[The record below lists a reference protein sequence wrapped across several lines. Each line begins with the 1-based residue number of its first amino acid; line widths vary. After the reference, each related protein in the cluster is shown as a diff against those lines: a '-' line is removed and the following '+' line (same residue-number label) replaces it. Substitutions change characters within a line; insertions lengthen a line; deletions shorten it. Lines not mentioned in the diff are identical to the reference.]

1 MKRIEYALATLLLLC
16 SCQEK
21 IDYWMSDAATAT
33 MDRIVGEYAL
43 ESAEWSEGRIDLND
57 DGISDPDFLTEL
69 STAMGGRE
77 LRHLNVDM
85 DETFAYKVRIV
96 WECRVAQLY
105 VYPNWR
111 SEVWWEPYSLYEAFE
126 IEADGTFPQSL
137 TFPGREFEDDMGYK
151 KQLYVFKDIVCE
163 FKDFDVLSI
172 KAETVFY
179 DYSSESV
186 QRGTVTYFFKC
197 VSGKGKSPVAE
208 PVEVSE
214 IGIQERNCM
223 KTNEDRMIDFVA
235 KSYEENR
242 FDPKKALARSQNGSL
257 RRSLSLSKRTVMLKR
272 IAGVAAAAAVGI
284 FLYLS
289 WLTSWTGYAA
299 YDIAQTFTLPD
310 SSSVTLAPGSTLR
323 LQKHKDKR
331 LVQMTGKV
339 YFNVRHDDRA
349 PFRVDAGSGFV
360 KVLGTRFQV
369 DSRDPISV
377 SVVSG
382 KVLFSAIRSGEEALI
397 LTKGQ
402 SAVLDPAASKPV
414 EITPKHPNPAAWAT
428 GEFIYDNTPLPEVLS
443 ELSEYYDVTL
453 VAFDAGH
460 SSGESR
466 RLSGEFSTSSLQE
479 ILNLIN
485 SALGTDIQIE
495 SQPTR

>member
-1 MKRIEYALATLLLLC
+1 
-16 SCQEK
+16 
-21 IDYWMSDAATAT
+21 
-33 MDRIVGEYAL
+33 
-43 ESAEWSEGRIDLND
+43 
-57 DGISDPDFLTEL
+57 
-69 STAMGGRE
+69 
-77 LRHLNVDM
+77 
-85 DETFAYKVRIV
+85 
-96 WECRVAQLY
+96 
-105 VYPNWR
+105 
-111 SEVWWEPYSLYEAFE
+111 
-126 IEADGTFPQSL
+126 
-137 TFPGREFEDDMGYK
+137 
-151 KQLYVFKDIVCE
+151 
-163 FKDFDVLSI
+163 
-172 KAETVFY
+172 
-179 DYSSESV
+179 
-186 QRGTVTYFFKC
+186 
-197 VSGKGKSPVAE
+197 
-208 PVEVSE
+208 
-214 IGIQERNCM
+214 M

-272 IAGVAAAAAVGI
+272 IAEVAAAAAVGI

-289 WLTSWTGYAA
+289 WLTSWTDYAA

-339 YFNVRHDDRA
+339 YFNVRNDDRA

>member
-1 MKRIEYALATLLLLC
+1 
-16 SCQEK
+16 
-21 IDYWMSDAATAT
+21 
-33 MDRIVGEYAL
+33 
-43 ESAEWSEGRIDLND
+43 
-57 DGISDPDFLTEL
+57 
-69 STAMGGRE
+69 
-77 LRHLNVDM
+77 
-85 DETFAYKVRIV
+85 
-96 WECRVAQLY
+96 
-105 VYPNWR
+105 
-111 SEVWWEPYSLYEAFE
+111 
-126 IEADGTFPQSL
+126 
-137 TFPGREFEDDMGYK
+137 
-151 KQLYVFKDIVCE
+151 
-163 FKDFDVLSI
+163 
-172 KAETVFY
+172 
-179 DYSSESV
+179 
-186 QRGTVTYFFKC
+186 
-197 VSGKGKSPVAE
+197 
-208 PVEVSE
+208 
-214 IGIQERNCM
+214 M

-466 RLSGEFSTSSLQE
+466 SLSGEFSTSSLPE

-495 SQPTR
+495 SQPMR

>member
-1 MKRIEYALATLLLLC
+1 
-16 SCQEK
+16 
-21 IDYWMSDAATAT
+21 
-33 MDRIVGEYAL
+33 
-43 ESAEWSEGRIDLND
+43 
-57 DGISDPDFLTEL
+57 
-69 STAMGGRE
+69 
-77 LRHLNVDM
+77 
-85 DETFAYKVRIV
+85 
-96 WECRVAQLY
+96 
-105 VYPNWR
+105 
-111 SEVWWEPYSLYEAFE
+111 
-126 IEADGTFPQSL
+126 
-137 TFPGREFEDDMGYK
+137 
-151 KQLYVFKDIVCE
+151 
-163 FKDFDVLSI
+163 
-172 KAETVFY
+172 
-179 DYSSESV
+179 
-186 QRGTVTYFFKC
+186 
-197 VSGKGKSPVAE
+197 
-208 PVEVSE
+208 
-214 IGIQERNCM
+214 M

-349 PFRVDAGSGFV
+349 PFRVNAGSGFV

-369 DSRDPISV
+369 DSRDSISV

>member
-1 MKRIEYALATLLLLC
+1 
-16 SCQEK
+16 
-21 IDYWMSDAATAT
+21 
-33 MDRIVGEYAL
+33 
-43 ESAEWSEGRIDLND
+43 
-57 DGISDPDFLTEL
+57 
-69 STAMGGRE
+69 
-77 LRHLNVDM
+77 
-85 DETFAYKVRIV
+85 
-96 WECRVAQLY
+96 
-105 VYPNWR
+105 
-111 SEVWWEPYSLYEAFE
+111 
-126 IEADGTFPQSL
+126 
-137 TFPGREFEDDMGYK
+137 
-151 KQLYVFKDIVCE
+151 
-163 FKDFDVLSI
+163 
-172 KAETVFY
+172 
-179 DYSSESV
+179 
-186 QRGTVTYFFKC
+186 
-197 VSGKGKSPVAE
+197 
-208 PVEVSE
+208 
-214 IGIQERNCM
+214 M

-284 FLYLS
+284 FLYLP
-289 WLTSWTGYAA
+289 WLTSWTDYAA

>member
-1 MKRIEYALATLLLLC
+1 
-16 SCQEK
+16 
-21 IDYWMSDAATAT
+21 
-33 MDRIVGEYAL
+33 
-43 ESAEWSEGRIDLND
+43 
-57 DGISDPDFLTEL
+57 
-69 STAMGGRE
+69 
-77 LRHLNVDM
+77 
-85 DETFAYKVRIV
+85 
-96 WECRVAQLY
+96 
-105 VYPNWR
+105 
-111 SEVWWEPYSLYEAFE
+111 
-126 IEADGTFPQSL
+126 
-137 TFPGREFEDDMGYK
+137 
-151 KQLYVFKDIVCE
+151 
-163 FKDFDVLSI
+163 
-172 KAETVFY
+172 
-179 DYSSESV
+179 
-186 QRGTVTYFFKC
+186 
-197 VSGKGKSPVAE
+197 
-208 PVEVSE
+208 
-214 IGIQERNCM
+214 M

-299 YDIAQTFTLPD
+299 YDIAKTFTLPD

-349 PFRVDAGSGFV
+349 PFRVNAGSGFV

>member
-1 MKRIEYALATLLLLC
+1 
-16 SCQEK
+16 
-21 IDYWMSDAATAT
+21 
-33 MDRIVGEYAL
+33 
-43 ESAEWSEGRIDLND
+43 
-57 DGISDPDFLTEL
+57 
-69 STAMGGRE
+69 
-77 LRHLNVDM
+77 
-85 DETFAYKVRIV
+85 
-96 WECRVAQLY
+96 
-105 VYPNWR
+105 
-111 SEVWWEPYSLYEAFE
+111 
-126 IEADGTFPQSL
+126 
-137 TFPGREFEDDMGYK
+137 
-151 KQLYVFKDIVCE
+151 
-163 FKDFDVLSI
+163 
-172 KAETVFY
+172 
-179 DYSSESV
+179 
-186 QRGTVTYFFKC
+186 
-197 VSGKGKSPVAE
+197 
-208 PVEVSE
+208 
-214 IGIQERNCM
+214 M

-289 WLTSWTGYAA
+289 WLTQWTGYAA

-382 KVLFSAIRSGEEALI
+382 KVLFSAIRSGEEAMI

-466 RLSGEFSTSSLQE
+466 SLSGEFSTSSLQE

>member
-1 MKRIEYALATLLLLC
+1 
-16 SCQEK
+16 
-21 IDYWMSDAATAT
+21 
-33 MDRIVGEYAL
+33 
-43 ESAEWSEGRIDLND
+43 
-57 DGISDPDFLTEL
+57 
-69 STAMGGRE
+69 
-77 LRHLNVDM
+77 
-85 DETFAYKVRIV
+85 
-96 WECRVAQLY
+96 
-105 VYPNWR
+105 
-111 SEVWWEPYSLYEAFE
+111 
-126 IEADGTFPQSL
+126 
-137 TFPGREFEDDMGYK
+137 
-151 KQLYVFKDIVCE
+151 
-163 FKDFDVLSI
+163 
-172 KAETVFY
+172 
-179 DYSSESV
+179 
-186 QRGTVTYFFKC
+186 
-197 VSGKGKSPVAE
+197 
-208 PVEVSE
+208 
-214 IGIQERNCM
+214 M

-369 DSRDPISV
+369 DSRDPICV

-485 SALGTDIQIE
+485 SALGTDIQIK

>member
-1 MKRIEYALATLLLLC
+1 
-16 SCQEK
+16 
-21 IDYWMSDAATAT
+21 
-33 MDRIVGEYAL
+33 
-43 ESAEWSEGRIDLND
+43 
-57 DGISDPDFLTEL
+57 
-69 STAMGGRE
+69 
-77 LRHLNVDM
+77 
-85 DETFAYKVRIV
+85 
-96 WECRVAQLY
+96 
-105 VYPNWR
+105 
-111 SEVWWEPYSLYEAFE
+111 
-126 IEADGTFPQSL
+126 
-137 TFPGREFEDDMGYK
+137 
-151 KQLYVFKDIVCE
+151 
-163 FKDFDVLSI
+163 
-172 KAETVFY
+172 
-179 DYSSESV
+179 
-186 QRGTVTYFFKC
+186 
-197 VSGKGKSPVAE
+197 
-208 PVEVSE
+208 
-214 IGIQERNCM
+214 M

-289 WLTSWTGYAA
+289 WLTSWTDYAA

-397 LTKGQ
+397 LTNGQ

-466 RLSGEFSTSSLQE
+466 SLSGEFSTSSLPE

-485 SALGTDIQIE
+485 SALGSDIQIE
-495 SQPTR
+495 SQPMR

>member
-1 MKRIEYALATLLLLC
+1 
-16 SCQEK
+16 
-21 IDYWMSDAATAT
+21 
-33 MDRIVGEYAL
+33 
-43 ESAEWSEGRIDLND
+43 
-57 DGISDPDFLTEL
+57 
-69 STAMGGRE
+69 
-77 LRHLNVDM
+77 
-85 DETFAYKVRIV
+85 
-96 WECRVAQLY
+96 
-105 VYPNWR
+105 
-111 SEVWWEPYSLYEAFE
+111 
-126 IEADGTFPQSL
+126 
-137 TFPGREFEDDMGYK
+137 
-151 KQLYVFKDIVCE
+151 
-163 FKDFDVLSI
+163 
-172 KAETVFY
+172 
-179 DYSSESV
+179 
-186 QRGTVTYFFKC
+186 
-197 VSGKGKSPVAE
+197 
-208 PVEVSE
+208 
-214 IGIQERNCM
+214 M

-289 WLTSWTGYAA
+289 WLTSWTDYAA

-402 SAVLDPAASKPV
+402 SAVLDPAASRPV

>member
-1 MKRIEYALATLLLLC
+1 
-16 SCQEK
+16 
-21 IDYWMSDAATAT
+21 
-33 MDRIVGEYAL
+33 
-43 ESAEWSEGRIDLND
+43 
-57 DGISDPDFLTEL
+57 
-69 STAMGGRE
+69 
-77 LRHLNVDM
+77 
-85 DETFAYKVRIV
+85 
-96 WECRVAQLY
+96 
-105 VYPNWR
+105 
-111 SEVWWEPYSLYEAFE
+111 
-126 IEADGTFPQSL
+126 
-137 TFPGREFEDDMGYK
+137 
-151 KQLYVFKDIVCE
+151 
-163 FKDFDVLSI
+163 
-172 KAETVFY
+172 
-179 DYSSESV
+179 
-186 QRGTVTYFFKC
+186 
-197 VSGKGKSPVAE
+197 
-208 PVEVSE
+208 
-214 IGIQERNCM
+214 M

-289 WLTSWTGYAA
+289 WLTSWTDYAA

-310 SSSVTLAPGSTLR
+310 SSSVTLAPGSTLS

-460 SSGESR
+460 SSSESR

>member
-1 MKRIEYALATLLLLC
+1 
-16 SCQEK
+16 
-21 IDYWMSDAATAT
+21 
-33 MDRIVGEYAL
+33 
-43 ESAEWSEGRIDLND
+43 
-57 DGISDPDFLTEL
+57 
-69 STAMGGRE
+69 
-77 LRHLNVDM
+77 
-85 DETFAYKVRIV
+85 
-96 WECRVAQLY
+96 
-105 VYPNWR
+105 
-111 SEVWWEPYSLYEAFE
+111 
-126 IEADGTFPQSL
+126 
-137 TFPGREFEDDMGYK
+137 
-151 KQLYVFKDIVCE
+151 
-163 FKDFDVLSI
+163 
-172 KAETVFY
+172 
-179 DYSSESV
+179 
-186 QRGTVTYFFKC
+186 
-197 VSGKGKSPVAE
+197 
-208 PVEVSE
+208 
-214 IGIQERNCM
+214 M
-223 KTNEDRMIDFVA
+223 KTKEDRMIDFVA

-272 IAGVAAAAAVGI
+272 IIGIAAAVIVGI
-284 FLYLS
+284 FLYTS
-289 WLTSWTGYAA
+289 WRTSWTDYMA
-299 YDIAQTFTLPD
+299 YDIPQTFTLPD
-310 SSSVTLAPGSTLR
+310 SSSVTLAPGATLR
-323 LQKHKDKR
+323 LQRHKDNR

-349 PFRVDAGSGFV
+349 PFRVNAGSGFV

-466 RLSGEFSTSSLQE
+466 SLSGEFSTSSLQE

-485 SALGTDIQIE
+485 SALGSDIQIE

>member
-1 MKRIEYALATLLLLC
+1 
-16 SCQEK
+16 
-21 IDYWMSDAATAT
+21 
-33 MDRIVGEYAL
+33 
-43 ESAEWSEGRIDLND
+43 
-57 DGISDPDFLTEL
+57 
-69 STAMGGRE
+69 
-77 LRHLNVDM
+77 
-85 DETFAYKVRIV
+85 
-96 WECRVAQLY
+96 
-105 VYPNWR
+105 
-111 SEVWWEPYSLYEAFE
+111 
-126 IEADGTFPQSL
+126 
-137 TFPGREFEDDMGYK
+137 
-151 KQLYVFKDIVCE
+151 
-163 FKDFDVLSI
+163 
-172 KAETVFY
+172 
-179 DYSSESV
+179 
-186 QRGTVTYFFKC
+186 
-197 VSGKGKSPVAE
+197 
-208 PVEVSE
+208 
-214 IGIQERNCM
+214 M

-289 WLTSWTGYAA
+289 WLTSWTDYAA

-349 PFRVDAGSGFV
+349 PFRVDAGTGFV

-466 RLSGEFSTSSLQE
+466 SLSGEFSTSSLPE

-495 SQPTR
+495 SQPVR

>member
-1 MKRIEYALATLLLLC
+1 
-16 SCQEK
+16 
-21 IDYWMSDAATAT
+21 
-33 MDRIVGEYAL
+33 
-43 ESAEWSEGRIDLND
+43 
-57 DGISDPDFLTEL
+57 
-69 STAMGGRE
+69 
-77 LRHLNVDM
+77 
-85 DETFAYKVRIV
+85 
-96 WECRVAQLY
+96 
-105 VYPNWR
+105 
-111 SEVWWEPYSLYEAFE
+111 
-126 IEADGTFPQSL
+126 
-137 TFPGREFEDDMGYK
+137 
-151 KQLYVFKDIVCE
+151 
-163 FKDFDVLSI
+163 
-172 KAETVFY
+172 
-179 DYSSESV
+179 
-186 QRGTVTYFFKC
+186 
-197 VSGKGKSPVAE
+197 
-208 PVEVSE
+208 
-214 IGIQERNCM
+214 M

-257 RRSLSLSKRTVMLKR
+257 RRSMSLSKRTVMLKR

-466 RLSGEFSTSSLQE
+466 SLSGEFSTSSLQE

>member
-1 MKRIEYALATLLLLC
+1 
-16 SCQEK
+16 
-21 IDYWMSDAATAT
+21 
-33 MDRIVGEYAL
+33 
-43 ESAEWSEGRIDLND
+43 
-57 DGISDPDFLTEL
+57 
-69 STAMGGRE
+69 
-77 LRHLNVDM
+77 
-85 DETFAYKVRIV
+85 
-96 WECRVAQLY
+96 
-105 VYPNWR
+105 
-111 SEVWWEPYSLYEAFE
+111 
-126 IEADGTFPQSL
+126 
-137 TFPGREFEDDMGYK
+137 
-151 KQLYVFKDIVCE
+151 
-163 FKDFDVLSI
+163 
-172 KAETVFY
+172 
-179 DYSSESV
+179 
-186 QRGTVTYFFKC
+186 
-197 VSGKGKSPVAE
+197 
-208 PVEVSE
+208 
-214 IGIQERNCM
+214 M

-242 FDPKKALARSQNGSL
+242 FDPKKALARSQNGTL
-257 RRSLSLSKRTVMLKR
+257 HRSLSLSKRTVMLKR
-272 IAGVAAAAAVGI
+272 IIGIAAAVIVGI
-284 FLYLS
+284 FLYTS
-289 WLTSWTGYAA
+289 WRTSWTDYMA
-299 YDIAQTFTLPD
+299 YDIPQTFTLPD
-310 SSSVTLAPGSTLR
+310 SSSVTLAPGATLR
-323 LQKHKDKR
+323 LQRHKDNR

-349 PFRVDAGSGFV
+349 PFRVDAGTGFV

-369 DSRDPISV
+369 DALDSTSV

-382 KVLFSAIRSGEEALI
+382 KVLFTDSRSDGEGLI

>member
-1 MKRIEYALATLLLLC
+1 
-16 SCQEK
+16 
-21 IDYWMSDAATAT
+21 
-33 MDRIVGEYAL
+33 
-43 ESAEWSEGRIDLND
+43 
-57 DGISDPDFLTEL
+57 
-69 STAMGGRE
+69 
-77 LRHLNVDM
+77 
-85 DETFAYKVRIV
+85 
-96 WECRVAQLY
+96 
-105 VYPNWR
+105 
-111 SEVWWEPYSLYEAFE
+111 
-126 IEADGTFPQSL
+126 
-137 TFPGREFEDDMGYK
+137 
-151 KQLYVFKDIVCE
+151 
-163 FKDFDVLSI
+163 
-172 KAETVFY
+172 
-179 DYSSESV
+179 
-186 QRGTVTYFFKC
+186 
-197 VSGKGKSPVAE
+197 
-208 PVEVSE
+208 
-214 IGIQERNCM
+214 M

-289 WLTSWTGYAA
+289 WLTSWTDYAA

-382 KVLFSAIRSGEEALI
+382 KVLFSAIRSGEEAMI

-466 RLSGEFSTSSLQE
+466 SLSGEFSTSSLQE

>member
-1 MKRIEYALATLLLLC
+1 
-16 SCQEK
+16 
-21 IDYWMSDAATAT
+21 
-33 MDRIVGEYAL
+33 
-43 ESAEWSEGRIDLND
+43 
-57 DGISDPDFLTEL
+57 
-69 STAMGGRE
+69 
-77 LRHLNVDM
+77 
-85 DETFAYKVRIV
+85 
-96 WECRVAQLY
+96 
-105 VYPNWR
+105 
-111 SEVWWEPYSLYEAFE
+111 
-126 IEADGTFPQSL
+126 
-137 TFPGREFEDDMGYK
+137 
-151 KQLYVFKDIVCE
+151 
-163 FKDFDVLSI
+163 
-172 KAETVFY
+172 
-179 DYSSESV
+179 
-186 QRGTVTYFFKC
+186 
-197 VSGKGKSPVAE
+197 
-208 PVEVSE
+208 
-214 IGIQERNCM
+214 M

-242 FDPKKALARSQNGSL
+242 FDPKKALARSQNDSL

-289 WLTSWTGYAA
+289 WLTSWTDYAA

-382 KVLFSAIRSGEEALI
+382 KVLFSAIRSGEKALI

-466 RLSGEFSTSSLQE
+466 SLSGEFSTSSLPE

-485 SALGTDIQIE
+485 SALGSDIQIE

>member
-1 MKRIEYALATLLLLC
+1 
-16 SCQEK
+16 
-21 IDYWMSDAATAT
+21 
-33 MDRIVGEYAL
+33 
-43 ESAEWSEGRIDLND
+43 
-57 DGISDPDFLTEL
+57 
-69 STAMGGRE
+69 
-77 LRHLNVDM
+77 
-85 DETFAYKVRIV
+85 
-96 WECRVAQLY
+96 
-105 VYPNWR
+105 
-111 SEVWWEPYSLYEAFE
+111 
-126 IEADGTFPQSL
+126 
-137 TFPGREFEDDMGYK
+137 
-151 KQLYVFKDIVCE
+151 
-163 FKDFDVLSI
+163 
-172 KAETVFY
+172 
-179 DYSSESV
+179 
-186 QRGTVTYFFKC
+186 
-197 VSGKGKSPVAE
+197 
-208 PVEVSE
+208 
-214 IGIQERNCM
+214 M

-242 FDPKKALARSQNGSL
+242 FDPKKALARSQNGTL
-257 RRSLSLSKRTVMLKR
+257 HRSLSLSKRTVMLKR

-289 WLTSWTGYAA
+289 WLTSWTDYAA

-339 YFNVRHDDRA
+339 YFNVRNDDRA

-466 RLSGEFSTSSLQE
+466 SLSGEFSTSSLQE

>member
-1 MKRIEYALATLLLLC
+1 
-16 SCQEK
+16 
-21 IDYWMSDAATAT
+21 
-33 MDRIVGEYAL
+33 
-43 ESAEWSEGRIDLND
+43 
-57 DGISDPDFLTEL
+57 
-69 STAMGGRE
+69 
-77 LRHLNVDM
+77 
-85 DETFAYKVRIV
+85 
-96 WECRVAQLY
+96 
-105 VYPNWR
+105 
-111 SEVWWEPYSLYEAFE
+111 
-126 IEADGTFPQSL
+126 
-137 TFPGREFEDDMGYK
+137 
-151 KQLYVFKDIVCE
+151 
-163 FKDFDVLSI
+163 
-172 KAETVFY
+172 
-179 DYSSESV
+179 
-186 QRGTVTYFFKC
+186 
-197 VSGKGKSPVAE
+197 
-208 PVEVSE
+208 
-214 IGIQERNCM
+214 M

-242 FDPKKALARSQNGSL
+242 FDPKKALALSQNDSL

-272 IAGVAAAAAVGI
+272 IAGVAAVAAVGI

-289 WLTSWTGYAA
+289 WLTSWTDYAA

-466 RLSGEFSTSSLQE
+466 SLSGEFSTSSLQE

>member
-1 MKRIEYALATLLLLC
+1 
-16 SCQEK
+16 
-21 IDYWMSDAATAT
+21 
-33 MDRIVGEYAL
+33 
-43 ESAEWSEGRIDLND
+43 
-57 DGISDPDFLTEL
+57 
-69 STAMGGRE
+69 
-77 LRHLNVDM
+77 
-85 DETFAYKVRIV
+85 
-96 WECRVAQLY
+96 
-105 VYPNWR
+105 
-111 SEVWWEPYSLYEAFE
+111 
-126 IEADGTFPQSL
+126 
-137 TFPGREFEDDMGYK
+137 
-151 KQLYVFKDIVCE
+151 
-163 FKDFDVLSI
+163 
-172 KAETVFY
+172 
-179 DYSSESV
+179 
-186 QRGTVTYFFKC
+186 
-197 VSGKGKSPVAE
+197 
-208 PVEVSE
+208 
-214 IGIQERNCM
+214 M
-223 KTNEDRMIDFVA
+223 KTKEDRMIDFVA

-272 IAGVAAAAAVGI
+272 IIGIAAAVIVGI
-284 FLYLS
+284 FLYTS
-289 WLTSWTGYAA
+289 WRTSWTDYMA
-299 YDIAQTFTLPD
+299 YDIPQTFTLPD

-339 YFNVRHDDRA
+339 YFNVRNDDRA

>member
-1 MKRIEYALATLLLLC
+1 
-16 SCQEK
+16 
-21 IDYWMSDAATAT
+21 
-33 MDRIVGEYAL
+33 
-43 ESAEWSEGRIDLND
+43 
-57 DGISDPDFLTEL
+57 
-69 STAMGGRE
+69 
-77 LRHLNVDM
+77 
-85 DETFAYKVRIV
+85 
-96 WECRVAQLY
+96 
-105 VYPNWR
+105 
-111 SEVWWEPYSLYEAFE
+111 
-126 IEADGTFPQSL
+126 
-137 TFPGREFEDDMGYK
+137 
-151 KQLYVFKDIVCE
+151 
-163 FKDFDVLSI
+163 
-172 KAETVFY
+172 
-179 DYSSESV
+179 
-186 QRGTVTYFFKC
+186 
-197 VSGKGKSPVAE
+197 
-208 PVEVSE
+208 
-214 IGIQERNCM
+214 M

-257 RRSLSLSKRTVMLKR
+257 RRSLSLSKRTVMLER

-289 WLTSWTGYAA
+289 WLTSWTDYAA

-369 DSRDPISV
+369 DSRDPICV

-466 RLSGEFSTSSLQE
+466 SLSGEFSTSSLPE

-485 SALGTDIQIE
+485 SALGSDIQIE

>member
-1 MKRIEYALATLLLLC
+1 
-16 SCQEK
+16 
-21 IDYWMSDAATAT
+21 
-33 MDRIVGEYAL
+33 
-43 ESAEWSEGRIDLND
+43 
-57 DGISDPDFLTEL
+57 
-69 STAMGGRE
+69 
-77 LRHLNVDM
+77 
-85 DETFAYKVRIV
+85 
-96 WECRVAQLY
+96 
-105 VYPNWR
+105 
-111 SEVWWEPYSLYEAFE
+111 
-126 IEADGTFPQSL
+126 
-137 TFPGREFEDDMGYK
+137 
-151 KQLYVFKDIVCE
+151 
-163 FKDFDVLSI
+163 
-172 KAETVFY
+172 
-179 DYSSESV
+179 
-186 QRGTVTYFFKC
+186 
-197 VSGKGKSPVAE
+197 
-208 PVEVSE
+208 
-214 IGIQERNCM
+214 M

-242 FDPKKALARSQNGSL
+242 FDPKKALARSQNDSL

-289 WLTSWTGYAA
+289 WLTSWTDYAA

-466 RLSGEFSTSSLQE
+466 RLSGEFSTSSLPE

-485 SALGTDIQIE
+485 SADGTDIQLE

>member
-1 MKRIEYALATLLLLC
+1 
-16 SCQEK
+16 
-21 IDYWMSDAATAT
+21 
-33 MDRIVGEYAL
+33 
-43 ESAEWSEGRIDLND
+43 
-57 DGISDPDFLTEL
+57 
-69 STAMGGRE
+69 
-77 LRHLNVDM
+77 
-85 DETFAYKVRIV
+85 
-96 WECRVAQLY
+96 
-105 VYPNWR
+105 
-111 SEVWWEPYSLYEAFE
+111 
-126 IEADGTFPQSL
+126 
-137 TFPGREFEDDMGYK
+137 
-151 KQLYVFKDIVCE
+151 
-163 FKDFDVLSI
+163 
-172 KAETVFY
+172 
-179 DYSSESV
+179 
-186 QRGTVTYFFKC
+186 
-197 VSGKGKSPVAE
+197 
-208 PVEVSE
+208 
-214 IGIQERNCM
+214 M

-323 LQKHKDKR
+323 LQKHKGKR

>member
-1 MKRIEYALATLLLLC
+1 
-16 SCQEK
+16 
-21 IDYWMSDAATAT
+21 
-33 MDRIVGEYAL
+33 
-43 ESAEWSEGRIDLND
+43 
-57 DGISDPDFLTEL
+57 
-69 STAMGGRE
+69 
-77 LRHLNVDM
+77 
-85 DETFAYKVRIV
+85 
-96 WECRVAQLY
+96 
-105 VYPNWR
+105 
-111 SEVWWEPYSLYEAFE
+111 
-126 IEADGTFPQSL
+126 
-137 TFPGREFEDDMGYK
+137 
-151 KQLYVFKDIVCE
+151 
-163 FKDFDVLSI
+163 
-172 KAETVFY
+172 
-179 DYSSESV
+179 
-186 QRGTVTYFFKC
+186 
-197 VSGKGKSPVAE
+197 
-208 PVEVSE
+208 
-214 IGIQERNCM
+214 M

-289 WLTSWTGYAA
+289 WLTSWTEYAA

-369 DSRDPISV
+369 DSQDPISV

-466 RLSGEFSTSSLQE
+466 SLSGEFSTSSLQE

>member
-1 MKRIEYALATLLLLC
+1 
-16 SCQEK
+16 
-21 IDYWMSDAATAT
+21 
-33 MDRIVGEYAL
+33 
-43 ESAEWSEGRIDLND
+43 
-57 DGISDPDFLTEL
+57 
-69 STAMGGRE
+69 
-77 LRHLNVDM
+77 
-85 DETFAYKVRIV
+85 
-96 WECRVAQLY
+96 
-105 VYPNWR
+105 
-111 SEVWWEPYSLYEAFE
+111 
-126 IEADGTFPQSL
+126 
-137 TFPGREFEDDMGYK
+137 
-151 KQLYVFKDIVCE
+151 
-163 FKDFDVLSI
+163 
-172 KAETVFY
+172 
-179 DYSSESV
+179 
-186 QRGTVTYFFKC
+186 
-197 VSGKGKSPVAE
+197 
-208 PVEVSE
+208 
-214 IGIQERNCM
+214 M
-223 KTNEDRMIDFVA
+223 KTKEDRMIDFVA

-272 IAGVAAAAAVGI
+272 IIGIAAAVIVGI
-284 FLYLS
+284 FLYTS
-289 WLTSWTGYAA
+289 WRTSWTDYMA
-299 YDIAQTFTLPD
+299 YDIPQTFTLPD
-310 SSSVTLAPGSTLR
+310 SSSVTLAPGATLR
-323 LQKHKDKR
+323 LQRHKDNR

-453 VAFDAGH
+453 VAFDAGR

-466 RLSGEFSTSSLQE
+466 SLSGEFSTSSLQE

>member
-1 MKRIEYALATLLLLC
+1 
-16 SCQEK
+16 
-21 IDYWMSDAATAT
+21 
-33 MDRIVGEYAL
+33 
-43 ESAEWSEGRIDLND
+43 
-57 DGISDPDFLTEL
+57 
-69 STAMGGRE
+69 
-77 LRHLNVDM
+77 
-85 DETFAYKVRIV
+85 
-96 WECRVAQLY
+96 
-105 VYPNWR
+105 
-111 SEVWWEPYSLYEAFE
+111 
-126 IEADGTFPQSL
+126 
-137 TFPGREFEDDMGYK
+137 
-151 KQLYVFKDIVCE
+151 
-163 FKDFDVLSI
+163 
-172 KAETVFY
+172 
-179 DYSSESV
+179 
-186 QRGTVTYFFKC
+186 
-197 VSGKGKSPVAE
+197 
-208 PVEVSE
+208 
-214 IGIQERNCM
+214 M

-272 IAGVAAAAAVGI
+272 IAGVATAAAVGI
-284 FLYLS
+284 FLYLP
-289 WLTSWTGYAA
+289 WLTSWTDYAA

-428 GEFIYDNTPLPEVLS
+428 GECIYDNTPLPEVLS

>member
-1 MKRIEYALATLLLLC
+1 
-16 SCQEK
+16 
-21 IDYWMSDAATAT
+21 
-33 MDRIVGEYAL
+33 
-43 ESAEWSEGRIDLND
+43 
-57 DGISDPDFLTEL
+57 
-69 STAMGGRE
+69 
-77 LRHLNVDM
+77 
-85 DETFAYKVRIV
+85 
-96 WECRVAQLY
+96 
-105 VYPNWR
+105 
-111 SEVWWEPYSLYEAFE
+111 
-126 IEADGTFPQSL
+126 
-137 TFPGREFEDDMGYK
+137 
-151 KQLYVFKDIVCE
+151 
-163 FKDFDVLSI
+163 
-172 KAETVFY
+172 
-179 DYSSESV
+179 
-186 QRGTVTYFFKC
+186 
-197 VSGKGKSPVAE
+197 
-208 PVEVSE
+208 
-214 IGIQERNCM
+214 M

-289 WLTSWTGYAA
+289 WLTSWTDYAA

-377 SVVSG
+377 SVLSG

-466 RLSGEFSTSSLQE
+466 SLSGEFSTSSLQE

>member
-1 MKRIEYALATLLLLC
+1 
-16 SCQEK
+16 
-21 IDYWMSDAATAT
+21 
-33 MDRIVGEYAL
+33 
-43 ESAEWSEGRIDLND
+43 
-57 DGISDPDFLTEL
+57 
-69 STAMGGRE
+69 
-77 LRHLNVDM
+77 
-85 DETFAYKVRIV
+85 
-96 WECRVAQLY
+96 
-105 VYPNWR
+105 
-111 SEVWWEPYSLYEAFE
+111 
-126 IEADGTFPQSL
+126 
-137 TFPGREFEDDMGYK
+137 
-151 KQLYVFKDIVCE
+151 
-163 FKDFDVLSI
+163 
-172 KAETVFY
+172 
-179 DYSSESV
+179 
-186 QRGTVTYFFKC
+186 
-197 VSGKGKSPVAE
+197 
-208 PVEVSE
+208 
-214 IGIQERNCM
+214 M

-242 FDPKKALARSQNGSL
+242 FDPKKALARSQNGTL
-257 RRSLSLSKRTVMLKR
+257 HRSLSLSKRTVMLKR
-272 IAGVAAAAAVGI
+272 IIGIAAAVIVGI
-284 FLYLS
+284 FLYTS
-289 WLTSWTGYAA
+289 WRTSWTDYMA
-299 YDIAQTFTLPD
+299 YDIPQTFTLPD
-310 SSSVTLAPGSTLR
+310 SSSVTLAPGATLR
-323 LQKHKDKR
+323 LQRHKDNR

-349 PFRVDAGSGFV
+349 PFRVDAGTGFV

-369 DSRDPISV
+369 DALDSTSV

-382 KVLFSAIRSGEEALI
+382 KVLFTDSQSDGEGLI

-479 ILNLIN
+479 ILNFIN

>member
-1 MKRIEYALATLLLLC
+1 
-16 SCQEK
+16 
-21 IDYWMSDAATAT
+21 
-33 MDRIVGEYAL
+33 
-43 ESAEWSEGRIDLND
+43 
-57 DGISDPDFLTEL
+57 
-69 STAMGGRE
+69 
-77 LRHLNVDM
+77 
-85 DETFAYKVRIV
+85 
-96 WECRVAQLY
+96 
-105 VYPNWR
+105 
-111 SEVWWEPYSLYEAFE
+111 
-126 IEADGTFPQSL
+126 
-137 TFPGREFEDDMGYK
+137 
-151 KQLYVFKDIVCE
+151 
-163 FKDFDVLSI
+163 
-172 KAETVFY
+172 
-179 DYSSESV
+179 
-186 QRGTVTYFFKC
+186 
-197 VSGKGKSPVAE
+197 
-208 PVEVSE
+208 
-214 IGIQERNCM
+214 M

-272 IAGVAAAAAVGI
+272 IAGVATAAAVGI
-284 FLYLS
+284 FLYLP
-289 WLTSWTGYAA
+289 WLTSWTDYAA

-382 KVLFSAIRSGEEALI
+382 KVLFSAIRSGEKALI

-466 RLSGEFSTSSLQE
+466 SLSGEFSTSSLPE

-485 SALGTDIQIE
+485 SALGSDIQIE

>member
-1 MKRIEYALATLLLLC
+1 
-16 SCQEK
+16 
-21 IDYWMSDAATAT
+21 
-33 MDRIVGEYAL
+33 
-43 ESAEWSEGRIDLND
+43 
-57 DGISDPDFLTEL
+57 
-69 STAMGGRE
+69 
-77 LRHLNVDM
+77 
-85 DETFAYKVRIV
+85 
-96 WECRVAQLY
+96 
-105 VYPNWR
+105 
-111 SEVWWEPYSLYEAFE
+111 
-126 IEADGTFPQSL
+126 
-137 TFPGREFEDDMGYK
+137 
-151 KQLYVFKDIVCE
+151 
-163 FKDFDVLSI
+163 
-172 KAETVFY
+172 
-179 DYSSESV
+179 
-186 QRGTVTYFFKC
+186 
-197 VSGKGKSPVAE
+197 
-208 PVEVSE
+208 
-214 IGIQERNCM
+214 M

-272 IAGVAAAAAVGI
+272 IAGVAAVAAVGI

-289 WLTSWTGYAA
+289 WLTSWTDYAA

-310 SSSVTLAPGSTLR
+310 SSSVTLAPGSTLS

-382 KVLFSAIRSGEEALI
+382 KVLFSAIRSGEEAMI

-466 RLSGEFSTSSLQE
+466 SLSGEFSTSSLQE

>member
-1 MKRIEYALATLLLLC
+1 
-16 SCQEK
+16 
-21 IDYWMSDAATAT
+21 
-33 MDRIVGEYAL
+33 
-43 ESAEWSEGRIDLND
+43 
-57 DGISDPDFLTEL
+57 
-69 STAMGGRE
+69 
-77 LRHLNVDM
+77 
-85 DETFAYKVRIV
+85 
-96 WECRVAQLY
+96 
-105 VYPNWR
+105 
-111 SEVWWEPYSLYEAFE
+111 
-126 IEADGTFPQSL
+126 
-137 TFPGREFEDDMGYK
+137 
-151 KQLYVFKDIVCE
+151 
-163 FKDFDVLSI
+163 
-172 KAETVFY
+172 
-179 DYSSESV
+179 
-186 QRGTVTYFFKC
+186 
-197 VSGKGKSPVAE
+197 
-208 PVEVSE
+208 
-214 IGIQERNCM
+214 M

-242 FDPKKALARSQNGSL
+242 FDTKKALARSQNGSL

-289 WLTSWTGYAA
+289 WLTSWTDYAA

>member
-1 MKRIEYALATLLLLC
+1 
-16 SCQEK
+16 
-21 IDYWMSDAATAT
+21 
-33 MDRIVGEYAL
+33 
-43 ESAEWSEGRIDLND
+43 
-57 DGISDPDFLTEL
+57 
-69 STAMGGRE
+69 
-77 LRHLNVDM
+77 
-85 DETFAYKVRIV
+85 
-96 WECRVAQLY
+96 
-105 VYPNWR
+105 
-111 SEVWWEPYSLYEAFE
+111 
-126 IEADGTFPQSL
+126 
-137 TFPGREFEDDMGYK
+137 
-151 KQLYVFKDIVCE
+151 
-163 FKDFDVLSI
+163 
-172 KAETVFY
+172 
-179 DYSSESV
+179 
-186 QRGTVTYFFKC
+186 
-197 VSGKGKSPVAE
+197 
-208 PVEVSE
+208 
-214 IGIQERNCM
+214 M

-382 KVLFSAIRSGEEALI
+382 KVLFSAIRSGEEAMI

>member
-1 MKRIEYALATLLLLC
+1 
-16 SCQEK
+16 
-21 IDYWMSDAATAT
+21 
-33 MDRIVGEYAL
+33 
-43 ESAEWSEGRIDLND
+43 
-57 DGISDPDFLTEL
+57 
-69 STAMGGRE
+69 
-77 LRHLNVDM
+77 
-85 DETFAYKVRIV
+85 
-96 WECRVAQLY
+96 
-105 VYPNWR
+105 
-111 SEVWWEPYSLYEAFE
+111 
-126 IEADGTFPQSL
+126 
-137 TFPGREFEDDMGYK
+137 
-151 KQLYVFKDIVCE
+151 
-163 FKDFDVLSI
+163 
-172 KAETVFY
+172 
-179 DYSSESV
+179 
-186 QRGTVTYFFKC
+186 
-197 VSGKGKSPVAE
+197 
-208 PVEVSE
+208 
-214 IGIQERNCM
+214 
-223 KTNEDRMIDFVA
+223 MIDFVA

-242 FDPKKALARSQNGSL
+242 FDPKKALARSQNDSL

-284 FLYLS
+284 FLYLP
-289 WLTSWTGYAA
+289 WLTSWTDYAA

-443 ELSEYYDVTL
+443 ELSEYYGVTL

>member
-1 MKRIEYALATLLLLC
+1 
-16 SCQEK
+16 
-21 IDYWMSDAATAT
+21 
-33 MDRIVGEYAL
+33 
-43 ESAEWSEGRIDLND
+43 
-57 DGISDPDFLTEL
+57 
-69 STAMGGRE
+69 
-77 LRHLNVDM
+77 
-85 DETFAYKVRIV
+85 
-96 WECRVAQLY
+96 
-105 VYPNWR
+105 
-111 SEVWWEPYSLYEAFE
+111 
-126 IEADGTFPQSL
+126 
-137 TFPGREFEDDMGYK
+137 
-151 KQLYVFKDIVCE
+151 
-163 FKDFDVLSI
+163 
-172 KAETVFY
+172 
-179 DYSSESV
+179 
-186 QRGTVTYFFKC
+186 
-197 VSGKGKSPVAE
+197 
-208 PVEVSE
+208 
-214 IGIQERNCM
+214 M

-242 FDPKKALARSQNGSL
+242 FDPKKALARSHNDSL

-382 KVLFSAIRSGEEALI
+382 KVLFSAIRSGEEAMI

>member
-1 MKRIEYALATLLLLC
+1 
-16 SCQEK
+16 
-21 IDYWMSDAATAT
+21 
-33 MDRIVGEYAL
+33 
-43 ESAEWSEGRIDLND
+43 
-57 DGISDPDFLTEL
+57 
-69 STAMGGRE
+69 
-77 LRHLNVDM
+77 
-85 DETFAYKVRIV
+85 
-96 WECRVAQLY
+96 
-105 VYPNWR
+105 
-111 SEVWWEPYSLYEAFE
+111 
-126 IEADGTFPQSL
+126 
-137 TFPGREFEDDMGYK
+137 
-151 KQLYVFKDIVCE
+151 
-163 FKDFDVLSI
+163 
-172 KAETVFY
+172 
-179 DYSSESV
+179 
-186 QRGTVTYFFKC
+186 
-197 VSGKGKSPVAE
+197 
-208 PVEVSE
+208 
-214 IGIQERNCM
+214 M

-242 FDPKKALARSQNGSL
+242 FEPKKALARSQNGSL

-284 FLYLS
+284 FLYLP
-289 WLTSWTGYAA
+289 WLTSWTDYAA

>member
-1 MKRIEYALATLLLLC
+1 
-16 SCQEK
+16 
-21 IDYWMSDAATAT
+21 
-33 MDRIVGEYAL
+33 
-43 ESAEWSEGRIDLND
+43 
-57 DGISDPDFLTEL
+57 
-69 STAMGGRE
+69 
-77 LRHLNVDM
+77 
-85 DETFAYKVRIV
+85 
-96 WECRVAQLY
+96 
-105 VYPNWR
+105 
-111 SEVWWEPYSLYEAFE
+111 
-126 IEADGTFPQSL
+126 
-137 TFPGREFEDDMGYK
+137 
-151 KQLYVFKDIVCE
+151 
-163 FKDFDVLSI
+163 
-172 KAETVFY
+172 
-179 DYSSESV
+179 
-186 QRGTVTYFFKC
+186 
-197 VSGKGKSPVAE
+197 
-208 PVEVSE
+208 
-214 IGIQERNCM
+214 M

-242 FDPKKALARSQNGSL
+242 FDPRKALARSQNGSL

-289 WLTSWTGYAA
+289 WLTSWTDYAA

-466 RLSGEFSTSSLQE
+466 SLSGEFSTSSLPE

-485 SALGTDIQIE
+485 SALGSDIQIE
-495 SQPTR
+495 SQPMR

>member
-1 MKRIEYALATLLLLC
+1 
-16 SCQEK
+16 
-21 IDYWMSDAATAT
+21 
-33 MDRIVGEYAL
+33 
-43 ESAEWSEGRIDLND
+43 
-57 DGISDPDFLTEL
+57 
-69 STAMGGRE
+69 
-77 LRHLNVDM
+77 
-85 DETFAYKVRIV
+85 
-96 WECRVAQLY
+96 
-105 VYPNWR
+105 
-111 SEVWWEPYSLYEAFE
+111 
-126 IEADGTFPQSL
+126 
-137 TFPGREFEDDMGYK
+137 
-151 KQLYVFKDIVCE
+151 
-163 FKDFDVLSI
+163 
-172 KAETVFY
+172 
-179 DYSSESV
+179 
-186 QRGTVTYFFKC
+186 
-197 VSGKGKSPVAE
+197 
-208 PVEVSE
+208 
-214 IGIQERNCM
+214 M

-402 SAVLDPAASKPV
+402 SAVLDPAASRPV

>member
-1 MKRIEYALATLLLLC
+1 
-16 SCQEK
+16 
-21 IDYWMSDAATAT
+21 
-33 MDRIVGEYAL
+33 
-43 ESAEWSEGRIDLND
+43 
-57 DGISDPDFLTEL
+57 
-69 STAMGGRE
+69 
-77 LRHLNVDM
+77 
-85 DETFAYKVRIV
+85 
-96 WECRVAQLY
+96 
-105 VYPNWR
+105 
-111 SEVWWEPYSLYEAFE
+111 
-126 IEADGTFPQSL
+126 
-137 TFPGREFEDDMGYK
+137 
-151 KQLYVFKDIVCE
+151 
-163 FKDFDVLSI
+163 
-172 KAETVFY
+172 
-179 DYSSESV
+179 
-186 QRGTVTYFFKC
+186 
-197 VSGKGKSPVAE
+197 
-208 PVEVSE
+208 
-214 IGIQERNCM
+214 M

-485 SALGTDIQIE
+485 SALGTDIQIK

>member
-1 MKRIEYALATLLLLC
+1 
-16 SCQEK
+16 
-21 IDYWMSDAATAT
+21 
-33 MDRIVGEYAL
+33 
-43 ESAEWSEGRIDLND
+43 
-57 DGISDPDFLTEL
+57 
-69 STAMGGRE
+69 
-77 LRHLNVDM
+77 
-85 DETFAYKVRIV
+85 
-96 WECRVAQLY
+96 
-105 VYPNWR
+105 
-111 SEVWWEPYSLYEAFE
+111 
-126 IEADGTFPQSL
+126 
-137 TFPGREFEDDMGYK
+137 
-151 KQLYVFKDIVCE
+151 
-163 FKDFDVLSI
+163 
-172 KAETVFY
+172 
-179 DYSSESV
+179 
-186 QRGTVTYFFKC
+186 
-197 VSGKGKSPVAE
+197 
-208 PVEVSE
+208 
-214 IGIQERNCM
+214 M

-289 WLTSWTGYAA
+289 WLTSWIDYAA

-369 DSRDPISV
+369 DSRDPSSV

-466 RLSGEFSTSSLQE
+466 SLSGEFSTSSLPE

-485 SALGTDIQIE
+485 SALGSDIQIE
-495 SQPTR
+495 SQPMR